1 MRLIIEYEVTD
12 GFTYHCTNTVPVV
25 YESAEAFLVDFE
37 LSVGGSK
44 VNRDRPVSIT
54 LGSQEFDVNNFVDD
68 GMYYPPNVYTLDE
81 WFESVEKRK
90 Q

>member
-1 MRLIIEYEVTD
+1 MRLIVEYEVTD

-37 LSVGGSK
+37 LSLKGLKG
-44 VNRDRPVSIT
+44 NHEITGYIT
-54 LGSQEFDVNNFVDD
+54 LGNQEFDSGDFVED

-81 WFESVEKRK
+81 WFATIEKGR
-90 Q
+90 